1 MDGRKIEIFGA
12 DIGEMEV
19 WGIYG
24 GNLQWNGLLVIWSRK
39 ENG

>member
-19 WGIYG
+19 GGIYG

-39 ENG
+39 GNG